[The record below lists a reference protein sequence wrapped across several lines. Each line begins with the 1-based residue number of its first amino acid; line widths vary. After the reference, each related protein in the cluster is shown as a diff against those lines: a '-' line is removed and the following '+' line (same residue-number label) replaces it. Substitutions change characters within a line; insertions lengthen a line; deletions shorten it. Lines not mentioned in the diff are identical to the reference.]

1 LQEEDE
7 TMQTN
12 LEIRA
17 AGNPAPARVKIL
29 HPAITTGPSM
39 HAEILGLAE
48 KWMQVRVP
56 RLIVVGST
64 VQVRGG
70 GRVAFGSVRASVA
83 VGPDYDIDVDVERCS

>member
-1 LQEEDE
+1 
-7 TMQTN
+7 MQTN
-12 LEIRA
+12 LDIRT
-17 AGNPAPARVKIL
+17 AGVSAPARVKIL
-29 HPAITTGPSM
+29 HPVITTGPSM

-70 GRVAFGSVRASVA
+70 GRVAFGSVSASVA
-83 VGPDYDIDVDVERCS
+83 VGPDYDIRVDVERSS